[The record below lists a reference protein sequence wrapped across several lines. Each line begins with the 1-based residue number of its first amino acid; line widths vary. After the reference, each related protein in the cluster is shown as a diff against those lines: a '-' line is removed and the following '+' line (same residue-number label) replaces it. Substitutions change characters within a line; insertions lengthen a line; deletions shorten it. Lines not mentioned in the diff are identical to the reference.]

1 MASNKQSN
9 YIRKERIPVSSA
21 IPSAKLGLSSLPR
34 RPAPAQPSG
43 QSESLLTN
51 HFPCGFEKNL
61 PLYQYD
67 VTIEELGS
75 RSGEWYEVKGRAR
88 CALLM
93 QTIVSNGGF
102 GSNVI
107 VWYDE
112 QKCLYSTSQLS
123 SPILIHGS
131 DGQSR
136 LNIKSLANQWSTN
149 DIENYIAGRA
159 TEYPYD
165 AVRILETLLKKS
177 LQGQIQVVNNNCY
190 FLDEVAKPVGGGFYE
205 RFGFVQSLNLAAR
218 RITLSVQTKLT
229 TFYPEMS
236 LLDFVHTHIGGKRV
250 PNEYEWK
257 KLNRALKNCSIV
269 TQQSN
274 WKQVFQIDQFD
285 KRRPSEIKIE
295 SGETLIEYFKNKKNI
310 RLVQTN
316 YPCVQVYL
324 PNEYDKPCHLPLEV
338 CRIQA
343 WQVYD
348 KPLSKAQEAQQPRKY
363 IPKPHERYAA
373 IMNML
378 KKCDYNSRSNRLCR
392 EVGFSIDDSQMLRLN
407 ARVLTQP
414 QIQTGLNSSANVRI
428 GRIPLDGHLFTP
440 KPLSALSITYFGND
454 IERDRNSMKVFAETL
469 LQVMKNYHVNVQY
482 RKHTISPTIDKITE
496 HFHSMNEQNC
506 QFVICVMAGRSEED
520 LKQLKADIKDCG
532 TIKYG
537 IMTQCV
543 LLSKVA
549 TNRSLPG
556 YCENLIR
563 KINFKNSGINTKVN
577 LNQALKNKKSTT
589 DAYMFFGADVIHPT
603 NVTRQ
608 HPSIAVVVG
617 SCDSLCSTTAVRV
630 CQQFPKEG
638 KCSIETII
646 GMTDMVEQLLDNYRQ
661 LNKILPNK
669 VVFYR
674 DGVDDGQFG
683 KIIAHEIPAIRDA
696 FNRIYGDTDNHP
708 KLTLIVVKKRH
719 NTRFFNQNPST
730 KEVKNMSIGTV
741 IDTTIV
747 HPYQNNF
754 YLNSHNAFQ
763 GVNHPSLYHVL
774 LDEIGFTAD
783 ELPLLTY
790 HLCFTDPRSSAS
802 EAIPSVV
809 HQADIA
815 ALKARDL
822 FYDDERSSATSVG
835 GRSQPLRDP
844 QLSDLDFKILEVH
857 ENLKN
862 RPIFG

>member
-21 IPSAKLGLSSLPR
+21 IPSAKLVLSSLPG
-34 RPAPAQPSG
+34 RPAPAQRSG

-51 HFPCGFEKNL
+51 HFTCEFEKNL

-67 VTIEELGS
+67 VAIEELDS
-75 RSGEWYEVKGRAR
+75 LSGEWYEVKGRAR
-88 CALLM
+88 CALTM
-93 QTIVSNGGF
+93 QSIVSNGGF
-102 GSNVI
+102 ASNVI

-123 SPILIHGS
+123 SPILIHNRN
-131 DGQSR
+131 GQSR
-136 LNIKSLANQWSTN
+136 LNIKSLANQWSTD
-149 DIENYIAGRA
+149 DIQNYIAGKA
-159 TEYPYD
+159 EEYPYD

-177 LQGQIQVVNNNCY
+177 LQGRIQVVNNNCY
-190 FLDEVAKPVGGGFYE
+190 FLDEVAKSVGGGLYE
-205 RFGFVQSLNLAAR
+205 RLGFVQSLNLSSR
-218 RITLSVQTKLT
+218 RITLSIQTKLT

-236 LLDFVHTHIGGKRV
+236 LLDFVHIHIGRKRV
-250 PNEYEWK
+250 PNEYECK
-257 KLNRALKNCSIV
+257 KLSRILKNCLIV

-274 WKQVFQIDQFD
+274 WKRVFEIDQFD
-285 KRRPSEIKIE
+285 KRRPSEITIE
-295 SGETLIEYFKNKKNI
+295 SGETLIEYFKNEKNI
-310 RLVQTN
+310 QLTQTN

-338 CRIQA
+338 CRIQP

-363 IPKPHERYAA
+363 IPKPYERYNA

-378 KKCDYNSRSNRLCR
+378 RKCDYNSRSNRLCR
-392 EVGFSIDDSQMLRLN
+392 EVGFKIDDNQMLSLS

-414 QIQTGLNSSANVRI
+414 QIETGPNSRANVRI

-440 KPLSALSITYFGND
+440 KPLLTLAITYFGND
-454 IERDRNSMKVFAETL
+454 IEREKDLMRAFTDTL
-469 LQVMKNYHVNVQY
+469 LQAMKNHHVNVNYQN
-482 RKHTISPTIDKITE
+482 HTVSPTIDQITAY
-496 HFHSMNEQNC
+496 FHSMNERRC
-506 QFVICVMAGRSEED
+506 QFVLCVMSGRSEED

-537 IMTQCV
+537 IMTQCA
-543 LLSKVA
+543 LLSKIA
-549 TNRSLPG
+549 NNRSLTG

-589 DAYMFFGADVIHPT
+589 DSYMFFGADVIHPT

-608 HPSIAVVVG
+608 HPSIAAVVG

-646 GMTDMVEQLLDNYRQ
+646 GMTDMVEELLDNYCQ
-661 LNKILPNK
+661 VNKILPNK
-669 VVFYR
+669 IVFYR

-683 KIIAHEIPAIRDA
+683 KVIAHEIPAIIEA
-696 FNRIYGDTDNHP
+696 FNRIYGDQANHP
-708 KLTLIVVKKRH
+708 KLTFIVVKKRH
-719 NTRFFNQNPST
+719 NTRFFNRNSST
-730 KEVKNMSIGTV
+730 KDVYNMSIGTV

-790 HLCFTDPRSSAS
+790 HLCFTDPRSSAA

-862 RPIFG
+862 RPVFG